1 MATTGRKKRA
11 GDQATTHVRATDA
24 VSTALVETIA
34 ELESVPPTEL
44 DMQIYDTVDLGA
56 LDTICEDAAD
66 DLRMTF
72 QVEAYEITIHG
83 GDTIVVERTE
93 VSR

>member
-1 MATTGRKKRA
+1 MATTGRKKSA
-11 GDQATTHVRATDA
+11 GDQVTTHVRATDA

-34 ELESVPPTEL
+34 ELEAVPPTEL

-66 DLRMTF
+66 DLQMTF
-72 QVEAYEITIHG
+72 QIEAYEVTIHG
-83 GDTIVVERTE
+83 GDTITVRRQDR
-93 VSR
+93 S